1 MEWYWMLLLIF
12 GGLIIIMM
20 TGMPVAF
27 CFLLVNLIGFFFFF
41 GGAGLKQLAY
51 SMYTSLN
58 TFTLV
63 PIPLFILM
71 GDVLFFS
78 GIAPLIINSLD
89 KWIGRIPGRLSLL
102 AVGAGTLFGALSGAS
117 MATVAVLGSTLAPEM
132 EKRGYKKP
140 MSIGP
145 ILSTG
150 ALDMM
155 IPPSNIA
162 VLLGALAAV
171 SIGEL
176 LISIIVPGLLLAVL
190 YTGYIVVRCKLQPTL
205 APTFDVPPTPLLQK
219 CIDTTRYVL
228 PIGFVIFMVTG
239 VIFLGVATPSE
250 AAATGALACLILAAF
265 YGKLNWATLKKS
277 FTSTI
282 EVSVMIFLILASA
295 GAYSQIV
302 AYTGAVQGLTQ
313 LVTNLHVAPIIVM
326 IGMQIVLLLLGTFLG
341 IVPILMITIPL
352 FMPVA
357 AVMGFDE
364 VWFATVFLLNMA
376 ISDISPPFGLSLF
389 VMKGVA
395 PNTTLGDVFRAAM
408 PFLYIDIVAMALVIA
423 FPALAL
429 WLPALMR
436 N

>member
-1 MEWYWMLLLIF
+1 
-12 GGLIIIMM
+12 
-20 TGMPVAF
+20 
-27 CFLLVNLIGFFFFF
+27 
-41 GGAGLKQLAY
+41 
-51 SMYTSLN
+51 
-58 TFTLV
+58 
-63 PIPLFILM
+63 
-71 GDVLFFS
+71 
-78 GIAPLIINSLD
+78 
-89 KWIGRIPGRLSLL
+89 
-102 AVGAGTLFGALSGAS
+102 
-117 MATVAVLGSTLAPEM
+117 M

-162 VLLGALAAV
+162 VLLGSIALV
-171 SIGEL
+171 SIGDL
-176 LISIIVPGLLLAVL
+176 LISIIVPGLLLAIL
-190 YTGYIVVRCKLQPTL
+190 YTVYIVVRCKLQPTL

-219 CIDTTRYVL
+219 CIDTVRYVL
-228 PIGFVIFMVTG
+228 PLGFVIFMVTG
-239 VIFLGVATPSE
+239 VIFLGVATASE

-265 YGKLNWATLKKS
+265 YRSLNWTMLKES
-277 FTSTI
+277 FTSTAK
-282 EVSVMIFLILASA
+282 VSVMMFLIVASA

-313 LVTNLHVAPIIVM
+313 LVTDLQVAPIIVM

-357 AVMGFDE
+357 AAMGFNE

-395 PNTTLGDVFRAAM
+395 SNTTLGDVYRAAM
-408 PFLYIDIVAMALVIA
+408 PFLYIDLVAMALVIA

-429 WLPALMR
+429 WLPSMMV
-436 N
+436 